1 MELRDVLAKHVRK
14 LRHQQGMTLADLSKR
29 TGLREQYLNRV
40 EKGEHQITLRN
51 LQVLADGLGV
61 SPESLLTQSGADGEK
76 ESRLAQVEAVLR
88 MVKAALQDI

>member
-1 MELRDVLAKHVRK
+1 MELRDVVASRVRE

-29 TGLREQYLNRV
+29 TSLKEQYLNRV
-40 EKGEHQITLRN
+40 EMGEHQVTLRN

-61 SPESLLTQSGADGEK
+61 SPASLLAQGGAEGEK

-88 MVKAALQDI
+88 MVKAALQDV